1 MLRAFEERAWKASWR
16 RRHLKGQMKREC
28 IRQQEQSR
36 MYKST
41 CKAFVARA
49 QNEGQGQVCLCGCV
63 CVCMCN
69 EAGETVGGQIIKG
82 LESHSLILEA
92 MWSLQTILRWGGVSS
107 SVI

>member
-1 MLRAFEERAWKASWR
+1 
-16 RRHLKGQMKREC
+16 
-28 IRQQEQSR
+28 

-63 CVCMCN
+63 CVCMCS